1 MRNICRRISTP
12 AQMACPSPELK
23 ELNKKGYRK
32 MNKPT
37 DQTIKEPL
45 FAAFSETAPSNTALA
60 DSAYSEGSPAGDT
73 PARPVSGANESA
85 GKKETGKAEDENSD
99 SEQDS
104 TTSGKGGKKK
114 KKKEKKKKF
123 REGRRIR
130 SMSAM
135 SVFIPFIMKKRN
147 DACNFFTDEFDIE
160 RAEEYIY
167 EKRRQGLK
175 SFGLMHLI
183 VAAYVRIIA
192 DKPGINRFIR
202 GQRVMSRNNIEIMLT
217 IKRKMALNS
226 EDTVVKFFPERDY
239 TAEQVYNEM
248 VATIKE
254 ATSNT
259 DTDFDKTAAAFT
271 KIPRFVLRSVM
282 NLLHFFDYY
291 GLLPRFL
298 TKVSPFHGSM
308 FITSMGS
315 LGIKPI
321 YHHLYNFGNVPVF
334 ISFGKTRR
342 EIESTEDGGIVIK
355 KYLDMSF
362 VCDERICDGYYYA
375 SVLKSLKY
383 YIANPELLD
392 VPPAVINED
401 IP

>member
-1 MRNICRRISTP
+1 
-12 AQMACPSPELK
+12 
-23 ELNKKGYRK
+23 
-32 MNKPT
+32 
-37 DQTIKEPL
+37 
-45 FAAFSETAPSNTALA
+45 
-60 DSAYSEGSPAGDT
+60 
-73 PARPVSGANESA
+73 
-85 GKKETGKAEDENSD
+85 
-99 SEQDS
+99 
-104 TTSGKGGKKK
+104 
-114 KKKEKKKKF
+114 
-123 REGRRIR
+123 
-130 SMSAM
+130 
-135 SVFIPFIMKKRN
+135 
-147 DACNFFTDEFDIE
+147 
-160 RAEEYIY
+160 
-167 EKRRQGLK
+167 
-175 SFGLMHLI
+175 
-183 VAAYVRIIA
+183 
-192 DKPGINRFIR
+192 
-202 GQRVMSRNNIEIMLT
+202 MSRNNIEIMLT

>member
-1 MRNICRRISTP
+1 MNTATESVRKDALLQEAGDSISE
-12 AQMACPSPELK
+12 SEKDKK
-23 ELNKKGYRK
+23 EN
-32 MNKPT
+32 
-37 DQTIKEPL
+37 PL
-45 FAAFSETAPSNTALA
+45 FPDDGVENEKSSSKKNGKSE
-60 DSAYSEGSPAGDT
+60 EQ
-73 PARPVSGANESA
+73 
-85 GKKETGKAEDENSD
+85 KA
-99 SEQDS
+99 
-104 TTSGKGGKKK
+104 
-114 KKKEKKKKF
+114 KKKKF
-123 REGRRIR
+123 REGRRVR
-130 SMSAM
+130 SMSPM
-135 SVFIPFIMKKRN
+135 SVFVPFIMKKRN
-147 DACNFFTDEFDIE
+147 DACNFFTDEFEID
-160 RAEEYIY
+160 RAEDYIH

-192 DKPGINRFIR
+192 EKPGVNRFIR
-202 GQRVMSRNNIEIMLT
+202 GQRVMARNNIEVMLT
-217 IKRKMALNS
+217 IKRKMELNS
-226 EDTVVKFFPERDY
+226 EDTVVKFFPERDF

-248 VATIKE
+248 TATIKE
-254 ATSNT
+254 ATQNT
-259 DTDFDKTAAAFT
+259 ATDFDKTAAAFT
-271 KIPRFVLRSVM
+271 RLPRFVLRSVIT
-282 NLLHFFDYY
+282 LLHLFDYY

-334 ISFGKTRR
+334 VSFGKTRR
-342 EIESTEDGGIVIK
+342 ENVLNDNGSVTTK

-383 YIANPELLD
+383 YISNPELLD

>member
-12 AQMACPSPELK
+12 AQMACPSP

-60 DSAYSEGSPAGDT
+60 DSAYSEGSPAGNT
-73 PARPVSGANESA
+73 PAHPVSGANESA

-114 KKKEKKKKF
+114 KKKEKK
-123 REGRRIR
+123 
-130 SMSAM
+130 
-135 SVFIPFIMKKRN
+135 
-147 DACNFFTDEFDIE
+147 FDIE

-342 EIESTEDGGIVIK
+342 ENELTENGSMVTK